1 MSMENDKTLMER
13 VSMVSRATILARH
26 ALTDLCADYLRA
38 IAIIHES
45 ELSVAQKEAI
55 VDIAN
60 FFENTSD
67 EVKYAINH
75 LDSLFESG
83 K

>member
-26 ALTDLCADYLRA
+26 ALTDLCADYLRS
-38 IAIIHES
+38 IAIIHS
-45 ELSVAQKEAI
+45 GELSDEQRETI
-55 VDIAN
+55 EDIAKW
-60 FFENTSD
+60 FTDTAD
-67 EVKYAINH
+67 EVQFAINH
-75 LDSLFESG
+75 LDSFFE